1 MDPYEKILADKQR
14 KQKKRRHV
22 ICAILAV
29 LILGAALAAFLALG
43 GYRIDVH
50 LSGDRE
56 VRLRYGE
63 TYQDPGAAASLKGP
77 LLPEEGIPVEVFCE
91 IPFDPSGLGEQTIK
105 YNARVLFWHGYAVRK
120 IMVTDK
126 VRPRIILMEDPSE
139 YVIPG
144 ETYRE
149 EGYYAADNY
158 DGDLTDQVQITRY
171 HNRIVYRVQD
181 SSGNTAEA
189 VRNIV
194 FYDPVFPELTL
205 AGSEVIELHV
215 GETYQEPGY
224 VASDNLDGDLTSRV
238 AVTGKPDIFHAG
250 IYTLTYSVT
259 DSYGNTTRQI
269 RKVKVAS
276 PTEQLIIEPEGKV
289 IYLTFDDGPGPYTE
303 QLLDVLAKYDV
314 KVTFFVVKNKY
325 SDILKEIVRQGHA
338 IGIHSVCHDYKTIY
352 ASEEAYRD
360 DLLEMQQIIESE
372 TGIHTTLVRFPG
384 GSSNTVSKFN
394 KGIMTRLSKLLG
406 EMGFQYFD
414 WNVNSGDAG
423 QTTKTEEV
431 VQFAIDGISRYDV
444 AIVLQHDIK
453 EYSVEAVEEIILWGL
468 ENGYRFLPLDPTSP
482 NAHHKIR
489 N

>member
-22 ICAILAV
+22 ICAILSV
-29 LILGAALAAFLALG
+29 LILGAALAALLTLG
-43 GYRIDVH
+43 GYR
-50 LSGDRE
+50 LE
-56 VRLRYGE
+56 VRLQGDQNVSLRYGE
-63 TYQDPGAAASLKGP
+63 SYQDPGASACLKGP
-77 LLPEEGIPVEVFCE
+77 LLPEDGIAMEVFCE
-91 IPFDPSGLGEQTIK
+91 TPFDASSLGEQEIT
-105 YNARVLFWHGYAVRK
+105 YSARFLIWKGSAIRHIQVR
-120 IMVTDK
+120 DK
-126 VRPRIILMEDPSE
+126 TRPRIILREDPSS
-139 YVIPG
+139 YVLPG
-144 ETYRE
+144 ESYRE

-158 DGDLTDQVQITRY
+158 DGDLTDQVEITRY

-194 FYDPVFPELTL
+194 YYDPVFPELSL
-205 AGSEVIELHV
+205 AGPEVIELSV
-215 GETYQEPGY
+215 GETYQEPGFSA
-224 VASDNLDGDLTSRV
+224 VDNLDGDLTSRV
-238 AVTGKPDIFHAG
+238 AVTGKPDVFHAG
-250 IYTLTYSVT
+250 SYTVTYSVT
-259 DSYGNTTRQI
+259 DSFGNTTRQI
-269 RKVKVAS
+269 RKVKVISRAQQ
-276 PTEQLIIEPEGKV
+276 PIVEPEGKV
-289 IYLTFDDGPGPYTE
+289 IYLTFDDGPGPYTRE
-303 QLLDVLAKYDV
+303 LLDVLAKYGV
-314 KVTFFVVKNKY
+314 KATFFVVKNKY
-325 SDILKEIVRQGHA
+325 SDILTDIARQGHA

-352 ASEEAYRD
+352 ASEEAYLE
-360 DLLEMQQIIESE
+360 DLLEMQQIIETE
-372 TGIHTTLVRFPG
+372 TGVHTTLVRFPG

-431 VQFAIDGISRYDV
+431 VQFAIEGISHYDV

>member
-14 KQKKRRHV
+14 KQRKRR
-22 ICAILAV
+22 ILGCAVLAV
-29 LILGAALAAFLALG
+29 VILCVALAAFLTLG
-43 GYRIDVH
+43 GYRVDVH
-50 LSGDRE
+50 LLGDQS
-56 VRLRYGE
+56 VSLRYGDV
-63 TYQDPGAAASLKGP
+63 YQDPGAVGSLQGP
-77 LLPEEGIPVEVFCE
+77 FLPEEGIPVEVFCE
-91 IPFDPSGLGEQTIK
+91 IPFDPSRVGEQTIAYK
-105 YNARVLFWHGYAVRK
+105 ARYFIWQGQTVRK
-120 IMVTDK
+120 IQVRDK
-126 VRPRIILMEDPSE
+126 VRPRIILREDPSA

-144 ETYRE
+144 ENYRE
-149 EGYYAADNY
+149 EGYYAVDNY
-158 DGDLTDQVQITRY
+158 DGDLTDQVQVTLY

-181 SSGNTAEA
+181 SSGNAAEA

-194 FYDPVFPELTL
+194 YYDPVFPELTL
-205 AGSEVIELHV
+205 EGPEKVELSI
-215 GETYQEPGY
+215 GESYREPGY
-224 VASDNLDGDLTSRV
+224 TASDNLDGDLTARV
-238 AVTGKPDIFHAG
+238 QVTGKPDVFHAG

-269 RKVKVAS
+269 RKVQVAS
-276 PTEQLIIEPEGKV
+276 ATQQLVIEPEGKV
-289 IYLTFDDGPGPYTE
+289 IYLTFDDGPGPYTR
-303 QLLDVLAKYDV
+303 QLLEVLAKYDV
-314 KVTFFVVKNKY
+314 KATFFVVKNKY
-325 SDILKEIVRQGHA
+325 SDILKEIARQGHA
-338 IGIHSVCHDYKTIY
+338 IGIHSVCHDYRTIY
-352 ASEEAYRD
+352 DSEEAYVE
-360 DLLEMQQIIESE
+360 DLLEMQRIIESE
-372 TGIHTTLVRFPG
+372 TGVHTTLVRFPG

-423 QTTKTEEV
+423 ETTKTEEV
-431 VQFAIDGISRYDV
+431 VKFVTDGVSRYDV